1 MDLLN
6 NVCMCAEEKMMTV
19 HRRMQR
25 VEDSLGNHY
34 YHRCALIFIHL
45 IQQFSKPSSI
55 LCQKLLSLQAG
66 PLPLILRTLN
76 IYKLPNILNSNL
88 LVMVIQTRWKM
99 QTVKM
104 LLLQV
109 VLLSF
114 NDLGQISTLIF
125 L

>member
-1 MDLLN
+1 
-6 NVCMCAEEKMMTV
+6 MCAEEKMMTV

-25 VEDSLGNHY
+25 VEDSLGN
-34 YHRCALIFIHL
+34 RCHHQCASIFKHL

-76 IYKLPNILNSNL
+76 IYKLPNILNPNL

-99 QTVKM
+99 PTVKM

-114 NDLGQISTLIF
+114 NDLG
-125 L
+125 